1 VKKSLP
7 CTSSFSIHLLLRVRR
22 RRRRRRRLLLL
33 ANFSQLSYLD
43 RLKLAIPFFLF
54 LFIEVLCA
62 LYVFRGAFFPPL
74 FFSVFFLFLILIEIH
89 VWMYVCMFY
98 NFCNLGKRCEA
109 PELISFA
116 KFA

>member
-1 VKKSLP
+1 V
-7 CTSSFSIHLLLRVRR
+7 RRRR

-43 RLKLAIPFFLF
+43 RLELEIPFFLL

-62 LYVFRGAFFPPL
+62 LYVCRVAFFPPL
-74 FFSVFFLFLILIEIH
+74 FLVFFFLFLILH
-89 VWMYVCMFY
+89 VWMYVCMFH
-98 NFCNLGKRCEA
+98 NFCNLGKPCEA
-109 PELISFA
+109 PELLSFA